1 MSVRIRRTP
10 RSNRR
15 WQKMFDY
22 MDAPQRGALMLVR
35 FTAVGLIGLSVL
47 ELGLYGG
54 ECFVHHQPVQIL
66 HGMLL
71 FIPFVLGV
79 VIFARARAIAEWIS
93 NKFDE

>member
-1 MSVRIRRTP
+1 
-10 RSNRR
+10 
-15 WQKMFDY
+15 
-22 MDAPQRGALMLVR
+22 MLVR
-35 FTAVGLIGLSVL
+35 FTGVGLIGLSVL

-71 FIPFVLGV
+71 FIPFVLGI
-79 VIFARARAIAEWIS
+79 VIFVKARAVAEWIS